1 MKKSKLNARAP
12 LKKSKL
18 NARVPLK
25 KSKPVGAERAV
36 VADAADAAVRAERV
50 AVADA
55 GPDGGKIL
63 L

>member
-18 NARVPLK
+18 NARVLLK

-36 VADAADAAVRAERV
+36 VADAAVRAERV